1 MKLKAKSLF
10 LPSMQ
15 RIILFIILAYLGYQF
30 IFKFLLPVMRAT
42 RQVKD
47 QMRGFQSKM
56 QEQQENNFQQPKETQ
71 KKAGDY
77 IDYEEIK
84 G

>member
-1 MKLKAKSLF
+1 M
-10 LPSMQ
+10 P
-15 RIILFIILAYLGYQF
+15 RIILYIILAYLAYQF
-30 IFKFLLPVMRAT
+30 IFKFLLPVMRAS

-47 QMRGFQSKM
+47 QMREFQSRM
-56 QEQQENNFQQPKETQ
+56 QGQQEGAAQPPPKSENK

-84 G
+84 

>member
-1 MKLKAKSLF
+1 MS
-10 LPSMQ
+10 

-30 IFKFLLPVMRAT
+30 VFKFLLPVIRAT
-42 RQVKD
+42 RHVKD
-47 QMRGFQSKM
+47 QVRDYQSRM
-56 QEQQENNFQQPKETQ
+56 ESQQENNYQPPKEEG

>member
-1 MKLKAKSLF
+1 M
-10 LPSMQ
+10 P
-15 RIILFIILAYLGYQF
+15 RIILYIILAYLAYQF
-30 IFKFLLPVMRAT
+30 VFKFLLPIMSAS

-47 QMRGFQSKM
+47 QMREFQSRM
-56 QEQQENNFQQPKETQ
+56 EGQQQETPPPPKKEDK

-84 G
+84 